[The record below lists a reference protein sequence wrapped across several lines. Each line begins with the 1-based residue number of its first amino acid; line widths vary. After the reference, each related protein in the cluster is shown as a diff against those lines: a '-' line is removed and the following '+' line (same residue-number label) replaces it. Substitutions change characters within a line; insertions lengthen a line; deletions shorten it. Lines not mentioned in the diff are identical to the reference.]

1 MRCRNAVARVE
12 TLACAHYYACMPDI
26 ETWWEYVEK
35 HAGRVAQKVI
45 AEKAGVDGSSVS
57 RWKEGVKPK
66 GEQVVAFAR
75 AYKRPPIEALIAARY
90 IEPDEVGGAIE
101 ISISMG
107 EVSDAALLEE
117 LASRLAAFRRLS
129 AGHDS
134 QHWPPPAWDPKNTSM
149 GRRQNSGQSH

>member
-1 MRCRNAVARVE
+1 
-12 TLACAHYYACMPDI
+12 MPDI
-26 ETWWEYVEK
+26 ETWWAYVI
-35 HAGRVAQKVI
+35 RVTKNAPQKVI
-45 AEKAGVDGSSVS
+45 AEKAGVDGSSIS
-57 RWKEGVKPK
+57 RWKEGVTPK
-66 GEQVVAFAR
+66 GEAVVAFAR

-117 LASRLAAFRRLS
+117 LASRLEAFRRLS

-134 QHWPPPAWDPKNTSM
+134 KDWPP
-149 GRRQNSGQSH
+149 